1 MSNLENTR
9 IKKNKKE
16 KKPEWITHSYKPL
29 QVGDLVVLQERLPG
43 AGVGVVVRCIPANVY
58 ESSCYDIY
66 WSTGV
71 RSNTSA
77 RQLRRLCADWVT
89 SPHS

>member
-1 MSNLENTR
+1 MPSLENAR

-16 KKPEWITHSYKPL
+16 KKPEWVTHSYRPL
-29 QVGDLVVLQERLPG
+29 QVGDLVVLQERLPS

-58 ESSCYDIY
+58 ESSCYDVC

-77 RQLRRLCADWVT
+77 RQLRRLCDDCVT

>member
-1 MSNLENTR
+1 MPNLENTR
-9 IKKNKKE
+9 IKNKKE
-16 KKPEWITHSYKPL
+16 KKPSYKPL
-29 QVGDLVVLQERLPG
+29 QVGDLVVLQERLPA

-58 ESSCYDIY
+58 ESSCYDIC

-77 RQLRRLCADWVT
+77 RQLRRLCADSVT